1 MNLCDMEL
9 YSVFRLY
16 VIKRGNVKFICKK
29 GNKENTFVE
38 IFTKE
43 KFIIKEESEVESLS
57 SYYSLLEVRN
67 YSTKE
72 PLMFSKK
79 KLLNVY
85 LWLNEKEF
93 NKDNSKDNNIKLW
106 QDYVESKKDT
116 QDIPIINVKELT
128 KK

>member
-43 KFIIKEESEVESLS
+43 KFIVEDASEVESLS

-85 LWLNEKEF
+85 LWLNQKELE
-93 NKDNSKDNNIKLW
+93 NDNSKDDNIKIW

-116 QDIPIINVKELT
+116 QDMPIINVKELI